1 MRKGSM
7 IVGGIVAAA
16 FLMGSCASHYH
27 LTGVERTRIL
37 VDKRY
42 DAAVDPQVA
51 SFMQPYKHQVDSMM
65 SPVVG
70 RSARYL
76 AAFRP
81 ESPLSNLLSD
91 ILVWSGSAFGE
102 KPDFGV
108 YNMGGIRAAFAEGDI
123 TVGDVIDVAP
133 FENKI
138 CFLTLKGSDVIEL
151 CGQMAVRGGEGVS
164 HAVQMVIGTNG
175 SLQSLKLNG
184 AEVDP
189 QASYRIATIDYLAQ
203 GNDGMMAFKK
213 GTNLVAPEGEA
224 NNLRFIIM
232 NYLRSQLAEGK
243 AVDAAVEGRV
253 KVLK

>member
-1 MRKGSM
+1 MRKNIIYLGLAASM
-7 IVGGIVAAA
+7 LLSAACSSYKVTGVQRTRTLIDARYDKPLDSGVAA
-16 FLMGSCASHYH
+16 
-27 LTGVERTRIL
+27 
-37 VDKRY
+37 
-42 DAAVDPQVA
+42 
-51 SFMQPYKHQVDSMM
+51 FMQPYTAEVDKLMA
-65 SPVVG
+65 PVVG
-70 RSARYL
+70 ESALYM
-76 AAFRP
+76 AAERP
-81 ESPLSNLLSD
+81 ESTLGNLLPD
-91 ILVWSGSAFGE
+91 ILVWAGKFYNE

-108 YNMGGIRAAFAEGDI
+108 YNIGGMRAAIPEGKITIGDI
-123 TVGDVIDVAP
+123 YALAP

-151 CGQMAVRGGEGVS
+151 CGHMAVRGGEGVS

-203 GNDGMMAFKK
+203 GNDGMTAFKK